1 MKSVKEKKDG
11 LLTFFSGLLLS
22 VFHLGTGISRDTS
35 LYPYCSFDLL
45 AYFTKFVD
53 HGNRCTDTEV

>member
-1 MKSVKEKKDG
+1 MKSVKEKNCG
-11 LLTFFSGLLLS
+11 LLTFFSRLLLS